1 MGRIID
7 ESVLLDLINNWQ
19 DICKYYSDKKPN
31 NISIKELKQIIKD
44 CPTAGEDAAY
54 IKSKRLVDEYIKGE
68 KHILKE
74 VEILIKRLT
83 REENI

>member
-1 MGRIID
+1 MRLID
-7 ESVLLDLINNWQ
+7 EAVLLDLINNWQ
-19 DICKYYSDKKPN
+19 DICEYYSDKKPN

-54 IKSKRLVDEYIKGE
+54 VKSKRLADEYIKGE

-83 REENI
+83 RDENN